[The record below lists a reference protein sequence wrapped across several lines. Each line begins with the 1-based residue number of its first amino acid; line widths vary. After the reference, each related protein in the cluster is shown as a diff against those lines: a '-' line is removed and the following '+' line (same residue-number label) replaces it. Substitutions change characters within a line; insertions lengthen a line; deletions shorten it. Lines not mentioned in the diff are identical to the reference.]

1 VRLLLDQGFDAWG
14 YDPLSTPIAAEDRV
28 RREVPPGPFRLIT
41 AIEVIEHL
49 SDPVETLQRLRSLL
63 GPRGLL
69 VLSTELFDQRTH
81 GASWHYLAQE
91 GGQHITLFSRQG
103 LQEAATRAGLRW
115 LTSLRFD
122 GIDFL
127 HLLVPPMTG
136 GSPAC
141 VGRHGCSACVITGV
155 RRSPLGAVERSLA
168 EPRYRRRLFVSW
180 PFAGFSSCIC
190 SCTANGGRPASG

>member
-1 VRLLLDQGFDAWG
+1 MRSARLVRRHSRSLDYGAGKGLLVRLLLDQRFDAWG

-49 SDPVETLQRLRSLL
+49 SDPVETLQRLCSLL
-63 GPRGLL
+63 APRGLL

-91 GGQHITLFSRQG
+91 CGQHITLFSRQG
-103 LQEAATRAGLRW
+103 LQEAATRASLRW
-115 LTSLRFD
+115 VTSLRFD

-127 HLLVPPMTG
+127 HLLVP
-136 GSPAC
+136 
-141 VGRHGCSACVITGV
+141 RD
-155 RRSPLGAVERSLA
+155 
-168 EPRYRRRLFVSW
+168 RRL
-180 PFAGFSSCIC
+180 SSVRWKVWVLRLRHYCGE
-190 SCTANGGRPASG
+190 AQPARRGRA